1 MIMFAIFWLT
11 FNVIGSFLSDL
22 LTMGIDAFTAM
33 CDRALTAYGMNPV
46 VHSLLIDG
54 VFAGVG
60 SVLSFLP
67 IIVVLFFFLS
77 ILEDSGY
84 MARVAFVMDKP
95 LRKIGLSGRSFVP
108 MLIGFGCTVP
118 AVMGKRSTCNDPSL
132 CCRNHS
138 WNYFGACAEP
148 YGISWKSDPV
158 CDGTSELP
166 FSFRKE
172 CIPVDVG

>member
-1 MIMFAIFWLT
+1 MEHSIEEMEKRLWIRPECFALADMRYTFIEKVCNKTVKKCHESKEHIRSMKIDRVLTDKYLAIPMFLLIMFAIFWLT

-67 IIVVLFFFLS
+67 IIVVLFFLP
-77 ILEDSGY
+77 
-84 MARVAFVMDKP
+84 V
-95 LRKIGLSGRSFVP
+95 
-108 MLIGFGCTVP
+108 
-118 AVMGKRSTCNDPSL
+118 
-132 CCRNHS
+132 
-138 WNYFGACAEP
+138 YFGRFRL
-148 YGISWKSDPV
+148 YGAS
-158 CDGTSELP
+158 
-166 FSFRKE
+166 
-172 CIPVDVG
+172 CICHG